1 MVFDGQAIPHTDRPG
16 RPPTEVPIP
25 SNPTQIFCHMLWN
38 SVKRLSSSLFY
49 FSKIS
54 ALVSVLL
61 AHRQLDRHNHAVEEQ
76 KQNSIQLQFL
86 DF

>member
-1 MVFDGQAIPHTDRPG
+1 MVKPSLAQNRLG

-38 SVKRLSSSLFY
+38 SVKRLSSSLY
-49 FSKIS
+49 FSKIPG
-54 ALVSVLL
+54 LVSVLL
-61 AHRQLDRHNHAVEEQ
+61 AHRQLDHNHAVEEQ
-76 KQNSIQLQFL
+76 KQIFIQLQFS